1 MHIKESRTD
10 RLFGLIVNIILAL
23 CILSVAYPLYL
34 VVINSF
40 SDPSIVAQGKV
51 MFYPVGFTL
60 DAYKEVF
67 KDSSIMTGYAN
78 SILYTVL
85 GTTIN
90 MLMTIPAAYALSKKK
105 LLGRN
110 FVMKLLVFTMY
121 FSGGLVPTYM
131 VVRGLG
137 LVNTR
142 WAILIMGAV
151 NTTNLIIAR
160 TFFASSVP
168 AELEEAAEIDGC
180 SQLQTFLQIVLPL
193 SKAMISVIMLYYAVA
208 RWNNYTTALYY
219 LPMSPDKFPLQMVLR
234 QILVVI
240 NSIASGGA
248 GSIDQAI
255 YYANLQSLIKY
266 AVIVV
271 ASAPLL
277 CVYPFIQK
285 YFDKGVMLGSVKG

>member
-1 MHIKESRTD
+1 MHVKESRTD
-10 RLFGLIVNIILAL
+10 RAFGIVINIILAL
-23 CILSVAYPLYL
+23 CILSVAYPIYL
-34 VVINSF
+34 VIINSL
-40 SDPSIVAQGKV
+40 SDPTVVAQGKV
-51 MFYPVGFTL
+51 FLYPIGFTL

-67 KDSSIMTGYAN
+67 KDNSIMSGYAN
-78 SILYTVL
+78 TILYTVG
-85 GTTIN
+85 GTALN
-90 MLMTIPAAYALSKKK
+90 MFLTIPAAYALSKKH
-105 LLGRN
+105 LAGRN
-110 FVMKLLVFTMY
+110 LVMKLIVFTMY

-142 WAILIMGAV
+142 WAILLMNAV

-180 SQLQTFLQIVLPL
+180 STLQTFLQIVLPL
-193 SKAMISVIMLYYAVA
+193 SKALISVIMLYYAVA
-208 RWNNYTTALYY
+208 RWNNYTSAMYY
-219 LPMSPDKFPLQMVLR
+219 LPMSPDKYPLQMVLR
-234 QILVVI
+234 QLLVEI
-240 NSIASGGA
+240 KSITGGT
-248 GSIDQAI
+248 GDVEQEI
-255 YYANLQSLIKY
+255 YYANLQNLIKY

-271 ASAPLL
+271 ASLPLL

>member
-1 MHIKESRTD
+1 MHIKESRGD
-10 RLFGLIVNIILAL
+10 RIFGVIVNIILAI
-23 CILSVAYPLYL
+23 CIFSVAYPIYL
-34 VVINSF
+34 VIINSL
-40 SDPSIVAQGKV
+40 SDPTLVAQGKV
-51 MFYPVGFTL
+51 FLVPLGFTL

-67 KDSSIMTGYAN
+67 KDNSIMTGYAN
-78 SILYTVL
+78 TILYTVG
-85 GTTIN
+85 GTAIN
-90 MLMTIPAAYALSKKK
+90 MFLTIPAAYALSKKR
-105 LLGRN
+105 LMGRGI
-110 FVMKLLVFTMY
+110 VMKLIVFTMY

-131 VVRGLG
+131 VMRGLG

-142 WAILIMGAV
+142 WAILLMNAV

-180 SQLQTFLQIVLPL
+180 SILQTFLQIVLPL

-208 RWNNYTTALYY
+208 RWNNYTSALYY
-219 LPMSPDKFPLQMVLR
+219 LPMSPEKYPLQMVLR
-234 QILVVI
+234 QLLVAI
-240 NSIASGGA
+240 KSITGGT
-248 GSIDQAI
+248 GNVEQEI
-255 YYANLQSLIKY
+255 YYANLQNLIKY

-271 ASAPLL
+271 ASLPLL